1 VKNGD
6 TLLARLP
13 IVTGMSQVEEAKLPD
28 DRKRLE
34 TEAFLKGLQNE
45 VLDLVVR
52 RKILESRI
60 NKQLADKKVAEA
72 EKYLDQFKRIKSYEK
87 LSEQIESIQR
97 RAMLNDAGKISPALE
112 KKIDTMVDTT
122 RQIMQKW
129 LQDSMLRDLELK
141 VSEAK

>member
-1 VKNGD
+1 
-6 TLLARLP
+6 
-13 IVTGMSQVEEAKLPD
+13 M
-28 DRKRLE
+28 
-34 TEAFLKGLQNE
+34 KGLQNE

-60 NKQLADKKVAEA
+60 KKQLADKKVAEA
-72 EKYLDQFKRIKSYEK
+72 EKYLDQFKRIKTYEK